1 MGGIEDLPVQER
13 EPVLRILSFGF
24 RFRIW
29 QTSMPS
35 SPSTVKL
42 RGGSFCHRPISLVT
56 LKARC
61 RSEARNH

>member
-42 RGGSFCHRPISLVT
+42 HGWRFLPSPDFAPNS
-56 LKARC
+56 
-61 RSEARNH
+61 